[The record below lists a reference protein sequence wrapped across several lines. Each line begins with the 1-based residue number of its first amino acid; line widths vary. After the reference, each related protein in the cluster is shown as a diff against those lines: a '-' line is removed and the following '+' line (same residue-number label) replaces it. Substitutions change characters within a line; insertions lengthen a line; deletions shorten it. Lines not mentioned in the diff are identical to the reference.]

1 MSNDMGKASYTLKI
15 QAVLMR
21 ESGKSIR
28 SICRELGIQ
37 YTSLILWLS
46 LYKNGGERSLSD
58 DAPIPQ
64 KSIEEKISIVE
75 DILNNNLSLN
85 GAVVKHMLSK
95 TCLKTWIKA
104 YKEYGPSGL
113 ERKHKHQP
121 MSKKKREYSPEE
133 LDELTELRRRNE
145 WLEAENAMLKK
156 AKALVEA
163 KRAQQ
168 RANGQESSKN

>member
-1 MSNDMGKASYTLKI
+1 
-15 QAVLMR
+15 MR

-46 LYKNGGERSLSD
+46 LYKNGGERALSD

-168 RANGQESSKN
+168 RANGRESSKN

>member
-1 MSNDMGKASYTLKI
+1 MGKASYSLKI

-21 ESGKSIR
+21 ESGKSIN
-28 SICRELGIQ
+28 SICRDLGIQ

-46 LYKNGGERSLSD
+46 LYKSGGEAALSD
-58 DAPIPQ
+58 AAPVPQ
-64 KSIEEKISIVE
+64 KSVEEKISIVE
-75 DILNNNLSLN
+75 DILNNSLTLN
-85 GAVVKHMLSK
+85 GAVVKYMLSR
-95 TCLKTWIKA
+95 TCLKSWIKA
-104 YKEYGPSGL
+104 YKDEGPSGL
-113 ERKHKHQP
+113 ERRRNSEP
-121 MSKKKREYSPEE
+121 MSKKKREYTPEE
-133 LDELTELRRRNE
+133 VDELTELRRRNE

>member
-1 MSNDMGKASYTLKI
+1 MGKASYALKI

-21 ESGKSIR
+21 QSGKGINA
-28 SICRELGIQ
+28 ICRELGIQ
-37 YTSLILWLS
+37 YPTLILWLA
-46 LYKNGGERSLSD
+46 LYEKGGEKALSD
-58 DAPIPQ
+58 DAPVPQ
-64 KSIEEKISIVE
+64 KSVEEKVAIVE

-85 GAVVKHMLSK
+85 GAVVKYMLCR

-104 YKEYGPSGL
+104 YKAYGPSGL
-113 ERKHKHQP
+113 ERKHKYKP
-121 MSKKKREYSPEE
+121 MSKKKREYTTDE